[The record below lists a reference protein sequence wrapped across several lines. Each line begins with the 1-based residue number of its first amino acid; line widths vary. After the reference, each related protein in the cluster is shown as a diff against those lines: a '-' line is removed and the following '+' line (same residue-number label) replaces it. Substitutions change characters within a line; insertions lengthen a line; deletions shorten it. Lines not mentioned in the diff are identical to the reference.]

1 MSLLQSIIPLVARF
15 SRNERYQ
22 IPVEGHMRHPPIG
35 GGGKQSGWD
44 SIIASRLVIDR
55 FQDAGRNGSRRRPL
69 EQKLHGAQVNI
80 YGGQQIR
87 RG

>member
-55 FQDAGRNGSRRRPL
+55 FQDAGRRQVATVRGGDPSNRNYTGRR
-69 EQKLHGAQVNI
+69 
-80 YGGQQIR
+80 
-87 RG
+87 